1 MNIEKVSICNKTM
14 MNQNDNNDDVY
25 LDEAYYKIYS
35 LHSFT

>member
-25 LDEAYYKIYS
+25 LDEAY
-35 LHSFT
+35 